1 MVKIPEEVLKV
12 VNEME
17 AVKTIATMYPG
28 ERKVHTIQM
37 GSLTAVSAERLI
49 FGRVLTKKTH
59 ANLIVMRERQE
70 LASVLI
76 NFEKRSYEIMA
87 RPLDYAESGEL
98 LDRVNEMLKPVGAKA
113 FGVWTLEPVAV
124 WNQCP
129 GPFAGNKM
137 A

>member
-1 MVKIPEEVLKV
+1 MVDIPEEVLKV
-12 VNEME
+12 INDITSI
-17 AVKTIATMYPG
+17 KTIATLFPN

-37 GSLTAVSAERLI
+37 GSLMAVGADRLI
-49 FGRVLTKKTH
+49 FGRVLTKKSH
-59 ANLIVMRERQE
+59 ANLMEMRERGE
-70 LASVLI
+70 LVSALI

-87 RPLDYAESGEL
+87 KPLEYAEEGEL
-98 LDRVNEMLKPVGAKA
+98 LDRVNEMLKPIGVKA
-113 FGVWTLEPVAV
+113 FGVWTLEPVEV